1 MNFYTNSFEKN
12 YSKKS
17 HYRSLTE
24 RARGGQFVFVVL
36 NGVYSGRERSIGGAS
51 RPRQCGGLREE
62 AEYEGGGEVEEERIK
77 PRGRF
82 VLRPLSTT
90 LKDQFLSETLEN
102 ASHFFS
108 RGLALPRII
117 AI

>member
-1 MNFYTNSFEKN
+1 MAFTVEENVPLEGPHALDN
-12 YSKKS
+12 
-17 HYRSLTE
+17 
-24 RARGGQFVFVVL
+24 AAI
-36 NGVYSGRERSIGGAS
+36 SG
-51 RPRQCGGLREE
+51 GGLREE
-62 AEYEGGGEVEEERIK
+62 AEYEGEVEEERIK